1 MKGHVYKTAKGWRVM
16 VDIGPDPATGK
27 RRQRRF
33 GPYRSRREAERAAA
47 QATTDVLSG
56 NAVDPGATI
65 LADYLREHWLP
76 ARELR
81 GLKPTTLDNYRWV
94 CETYL
99 IPRLGHVQLRKLGQR
114 EVVAFFDAFSKEKGR
129 GGMPR
134 SNRTMALTH
143 RVLSMALTH
152 AVRAG
157 LITRNPAE
165 GARDDLPRPER
176 SSRPEMWTP
185 EQLSRFLEAT
195 EAQRLYPF
203 WVLAV
208 TTGMRRGELCGLR
221 WEDVDFEQL
230 SLTVKRA
237 RVMVHGAPT
246 DTSPK
251 TAAGLRRLGLDNT
264 TVVLL
269 REQQRRQSAEQLAC
283 APGLWQGDGHVFTDE
298 VGRPVNPEFVTK
310 QFTRAVRRA
319 GLPPIRLHDIRHWH
333 ATAMLRAKVDV
344 KVIADRLGHSS
355 TRITQDI
362 YQHPVKELDRAAA
375 EKVAGQIFGP
385 DRP

>member
-16 VDIGPDPATGK
+16 VDIGPDPATGR

-33 GPYRSRREAERAAA
+33 GPYLSRREAERAAA
-47 QATTDVLSG
+47 KAITDVLNG
-56 NAVDPGATI
+56 NAVDLGATI

-81 GLKPTTLDNYRWV
+81 GLKPTTLDNYRWI

-114 EVVAFFDAFSKEKGR
+114 EVVAFFDAFSKEEGR
-129 GGMPR
+129 GGRPR

-165 GARDDLPRPER
+165 GARDDLPRPAP
-176 SSRPEMWTP
+176 SSRPKMWTP
-185 EQLSRFLEAT
+185 EQLSRFLGAT
-195 EAQRLYPF
+195 QEQRLYPF

-208 TTGMRRGELCGLR
+208 TTGMRRGELFGLC
-221 WEDVDFEQL
+221 WEDVDFDQL

-237 RVMVHGAPT
+237 RVMVHGVPT
-246 DTSPK
+246 ETTPK
-251 TAAGLRRLGLDNT
+251 TAAGVRRLGLDNT
-264 TVVLL
+264 TVALL
-269 REQQRRQSAEQLAC
+269 REQQRRQSTEQLAC

-298 VGRPVNPEFVTK
+298 VGRPSAP
-310 QFTRAVRRA
+310 
-319 GLPPIRLHDIRHWH
+319 
-333 ATAMLRAKVDV
+333 
-344 KVIADRLGHSS
+344 SS
-355 TRITQDI
+355 
-362 YQHPVKELDRAAA
+362 
-375 EKVAGQIFGP
+375 
-385 DRP
+385 

>member
-1 MKGHVYKTAKGWRVM
+1 
-16 VDIGPDPATGK
+16 
-27 RRQRRF
+27 
-33 GPYRSRREAERAAA
+33 
-47 QATTDVLSG
+47 
-56 NAVDPGATI
+56 
-65 LADYLREHWLP
+65 
-76 ARELR
+76 
-81 GLKPTTLDNYRWV
+81 
-94 CETYL
+94 
-99 IPRLGHVQLRKLGQR
+99 
-114 EVVAFFDAFSKEKGR
+114 
-129 GGMPR
+129 
-134 SNRTMALTH
+134 
-143 RVLSMALTH
+143 
-152 AVRAG
+152 
-157 LITRNPAE
+157 
-165 GARDDLPRPER
+165 
-176 SSRPEMWTP
+176 MWTP

-283 APGLWQGDGHVFTDE
+283 APGLWQGDAHVFTDE